1 MTAAAGDGEGG
12 GAVGHRAHECGAE
25 VEDEVGDE
33 ICVDDPLE
41 DRPARAEGNI
51 DLEAHTVRNLR
62 RHVSTLGQAASDGE
76 NAAGKGAEE
85 GTAGKLEQPEGG
97 RTENET

>member
-1 MTAAAGDGEGG
+1 M
-12 GAVGHRAHECGAE
+12 GHRAHECGAE

-41 DRPARAEGNI
+41 DGPARAEGNI

-76 NAAGKGAEE
+76 NAWQERRGGDA
-85 GTAGKLEQPEGG
+85 AGKLEQPEGG

>member
-1 MTAAAGDGEGG
+1 MGY
-12 GAVGHRAHECGAE
+12 RAHERGAE

-62 RHVSTLGQAASDGE
+62 SRHASTLGQAASDGE
-76 NAAGKGAEE
+76 KSSWQ
-85 GTAGKLEQPEGG
+85 EQPEGG

>member
-1 MTAAAGDGEGG
+1 MGY
-12 GAVGHRAHECGAE
+12 RAHECGAE

-62 RHVSTLGQAASDGE
+62 SRHASTLGQAASNG
-76 NAAGKGAEE
+76 NTQLARARRGSGWQ
-85 GTAGKLEQPEGG
+85 EQPEGRG
-97 RTENET
+97 RRTENET